1 LGEKARSGTI
11 YLGISVALAESNRSL
26 PHSVEAERAVLAG
39 MLHDSDALLVGLEQL
54 REANALWKKEVA
66 GKRRQKS
73 KEPVATLFFHTPY
86 QLLFDLVSDLEA
98 EGKNASFV
106 ALLEAAKKKK
116 VLDQIGG
123 AATLM
128 EVLESA
134 ATGTNVPQYA
144 DIVKEKFLL
153 RRLILT
159 ASDLVGKAYEDSE
172 GSDSLITEAEDA
184 LQTLS
189 QSRQERSFIKIGDA
203 LQEVH
208 DALMEAY
215 NKKGMVTGVQTYFTL
230 LDEMTSGLQPSDLII
245 LAARPSI
252 GKTAFALN
260 VMKNVATAAEPLPV
274 ALFSLEMSITQIIQ
288 RLLCLM
294 AQVDLKRLRSGHLSK
309 KESSRVFTNLA
320 RMAPLPIFVD
330 DSPGLTISSVRARA
344 KRLKARVPGLSL
356 IVVDYMQLMEA
367 GSSNRQRNRQEEVS
381 AISRGLKE
389 LAREL
394 NVPVMALSQLSRGV
408 EHRESGIPR
417 LSDLRESG
425 AIEQDA
431 DVVLFLHRKKPRDS
445 EDPDQQDVSAEII
458 IGKQRNGPVGNI
470 PIAFIPNYAMF
481 NNLATFEAP
490 PDAGL
495 EEDYVEDYGLEDGTP
510 F

>member
-1 LGEKARSGTI
+1 MVLV
-11 YLGISVALAESNRSL
+11 GIFVAVSESNRSL

-39 MLHDSDALLVGLEQL
+39 MLHDSDALLVGLETL
-54 REANALWKKEVA
+54 REANALWKKEA
-66 GKRRQKS
+66 SSRRREKS
-73 KEPVATLFFHTPY
+73 KDPTTTLFFHAPY
-86 QLLFDLVSDLEA
+86 QILFDLVTDMEA
-98 EGKNASFV
+98 EGKKPSFV
-106 ALLEAAKKKK
+106 SLLEAAKKKK
-116 VLDQIGG
+116 VLDSIGG
-123 AATLM
+123 AAVIM
-128 EVLESA
+128 EVLEAA

-159 ASDLVGKAYEDSE
+159 ASELVGKAYEDRDE
-172 GSDSLITEAEDA
+172 PDSLITEAEDA

-189 QSRQERSFIKIGDA
+189 QTRQERSFIKIGDA

-215 NKKGMVTGVQTYFTL
+215 NKKGIVTGVQTHFTL

-260 VMKNVATAAEPLPV
+260 VLKNVVTGPEQLPV

-320 RMAPLPIFVD
+320 RMAPLPVYVD
-330 DSPGLTISSVRARA
+330 DTPGLTISSVRARA
-344 KRLKARVPGLSL
+344 KRLKSRVSNLSL

-367 GSSNRQRNRQEEVS
+367 GPANRQRNRQEEVS

-431 DVVLFLHRKKPRDS
+431 DVVLFLHRKKAHDS

-458 IGKQRNGPVGNI
+458 IGKQRNGPVGTV
-470 PIAFIPNYAMF
+470 PVAFIPNYAMF
-481 NNLATFEAP
+481 NNLSTFEAP
-490 PDAGL
+490 PEAGL
-495 EEDYVEDYGLEDGTP
+495 EDFVEDYGVEDGTP